1 MCLKPCCSVSLP
13 FYCPSCPPL
22 LPWSGGPSRSGC
34 SFRAQV
40 GWGIFV
46 AGWGLLLV
54 SSIDNVLRPY
64 LLTQANSLPVLLSF
78 FGFLGGILAFG
89 LIGLFLGPVLLA
101 VGYSLF
107 LEWQATDRQTL
118 NPPGDFHPPKE

>member
-1 MCLKPCCSVSLP
+1 MA
-13 FYCPSCPPL
+13 PPL
-22 LPWSGGPSRSGC
+22 VWGGAALWLFFQGE
-34 SFRAQV
+34 V

-46 AGWGLLLV
+46 ASWGLLLV

-89 LIGLFLGPVLLA
+89 FIGVFLGPVLLA

-107 LEWQATDRQTL
+107 LEWQAAETEER
-118 NPPGDFHPPKE
+118 PPKG

>member
-1 MCLKPCCSVSLP
+1 LFLQ
-13 FYCPSCPPL
+13 
-22 LPWSGGPSRSGC
+22 GE
-34 SFRAQV
+34 V

-89 LIGLFLGPVLLA
+89 FIGVFLGPVLLA

-107 LEWQATDRQTL
+107 LEWQAAGSRKGSLPRD
-118 NPPGDFHPPKE
+118 

>member
-1 MCLKPCCSVSLP
+1 MPQALLLGFLTFLLSFVPAAPPVVWGSVTLW
-13 FYCPSCPPL
+13 L
-22 LPWSGGPSRSGC
+22 LFQGE
-34 SFRAQV
+34 V
-40 GWGIFV
+40 GWGIFA

-54 SSIDNVLRPY
+54 SSIDNLLRPY

-89 LIGLFLGPVLLA
+89 FIGVFLGPVLLA

-107 LEWQATDRQTL
+107 LEWQGADR
-118 NPPGDFHPPKE
+118 EA

>member
-1 MCLKPCCSVSLP
+1 M
-13 FYCPSCPPL
+13 FFQ
-22 LPWSGGPSRSGC
+22 GE
-34 SFRAQV
+34 V

-54 SSIDNVLRPY
+54 SSIDNLLRPY

-89 LIGLFLGPVLLA
+89 FIGVFLGPVLLA
-101 VGYSLF
+101 VGYTLF
-107 LEWQATDRQTL
+107 LEWQAADR
-118 NPPGDFHPPKE
+118 EA